1 MTRLVPAM
9 PHHKGLTI
17 FPWHPVVH
25 RDVGPRRNVF
35 EMGATMTLEDMI
47 DLARRSR
54 ECAERAQREAAFWQR
69 MIDQRMHAGS
79 AQAEHEAVS
88 AYR

>member
-1 MTRLVPAM
+1 
-9 PHHKGLTI
+9 
-17 FPWHPVVH
+17 
-25 RDVGPRRNVF
+25 
-35 EMGATMTLEDMI
+35 MTLEDMI